1 MSVATVNL
9 HHLYTLYQFHAF
21 SVLKKKQQNLYEK
34 NHTKKG
40 QTRLLTYQS
49 IRYQMFTHIF
59 AHSLCELLSNDQSV
73 RLLCFNHKRFVD
85 VCLFALLIILSYRPG
100 FHSIKCNQDTM
111 NKITAT
117 CTMYFFSLLMSL
129 MR

>member
-21 SVLKKKQQNLYEK
+21 SVLKKKQQNLYEIK
-34 NHTKKG
+34 TILKKAKRDCLHINQFVIKCLHTF
-40 QTRLLTYQS
+40 S
-49 IRYQMFTHIF
+49 

-85 VCLFALLIILSYRPG
+85 VCLFALLNILSYRPG
-100 FHSIKCNQDTM
+100 FHSTKCNQDTM

-117 CTMYFFSLLMSL
+117 CTMYFFSFC
-129 MR
+129 